1 MLQRG
6 TGAHS
11 FCFPTSRPIPCF
23 PLFQSSSAHKSSAL
37 YVYACFFQGCFLW
50 IWKDLLDKYADGK
63 LAHATRV
70 VEEEKLVLLA
80 EKTKLAAVA
89 AAKEEFFMEEMAR
102 MQAEISEARSKM
114 AGMEASNAR
123 LEKRISVE
131 ERRSRN
137 RKIILICLVIIIVV
151 RSAYPSI

>member
-1 MLQRG
+1 V
-6 TGAHS
+6 
-11 FCFPTSRPIPCF
+11 FP
-23 PLFQSSSAHKSSAL
+23 
-37 YVYACFFQGCFLW
+37 QGCFLW

-70 VEEEKLVLLA
+70 VEEEKKVLLA

-114 AGMEASNAR
+114 AGMEAANAR